1 MTENQTRTP
10 YDAEHIAIVE
20 LGHTVWALYIPNP
33 DQAKNPRAVA
43 DNITAPEHA
52 DVEVVATA
60 TRCYKTEGAT
70 ASGWFIS
77 SGSDYGSGLPQQARH
92 ARSPAAYHPRLLHHH
107 RAGETS
113 TVTETAPSL
122 HGQPTRQRLLRGPR
136 HRHQPRR
143 GHHDQLLR
151 RAAHHRL
158 SGRRH
163 DGP

>member
-1 MTENQTRTP
+1 MIAVLFAHLALHGRRTRNWRAQVIAMTENQTRTP
-10 YDAEHIAIVE
+10 YDAEHIVIVE

-77 SGSDYGSGLPQQARH
+77 SGSDYGSEGYPNKRAMREALRH
-92 ARSPAAYHPRLLHHH
+92 TIHGYFTPTEQERPAP
-107 RAGETS
+107 
-113 TVTETAPSL
+113 
-122 HGQPTRQRLLRGPR
+122 
-136 HRHQPRR
+136 
-143 GHHDQLLR
+143 
-151 RAAHHRL
+151 
-158 SGRRH
+158 
-163 DGP
+163 